1 MIMELFTLTCKSEF
15 VHSIDI
21 YRVKDTTL
29 KIHYMIVFLKVCY
42 SNISVANLKF
52 LLIDERNQFLS
63 FVFLKAYY
71 LNIFLVNV

>member
-29 KIHYMIVFLKVCY
+29 KIHNMIVFLKVCY
-42 SNISVANLKF
+42 SNISVVNLKF
-52 LLIDERNQFLS
+52 LLIDE
-63 FVFLKAYY
+63 
-71 LNIFLVNV
+71 